1 MTTQEKLLTALD
13 DKYKAYSFYAVASE
27 NYGIPF
33 SHLLEAEANHIS
45 ALSWHLQKLGWV
57 IPTNPHQEMILP
69 ESLVEVLQMAIA
81 NERASVALYNM
92 LIEGEQNPLVLD
104 TFYRL
109 QAASFNDH
117 IPTLLKS
124 LEQGTNPNFLTQ
136 LNQGKA
142 LLEETG
148 EMVAKLQNGE
158 LTQGQLESFLNKL
171 NYSLMGGMILG
182 AFGAIILNEF
192 LNQNKE

>member
-13 DKYKAYSFYAVASE
+13 DEYKAYSFYAAASQS
-27 NYGIPF
+27 YGIPF
-33 SHLLEAEANHIS
+33 SHLLQAEANHIS
-45 ALSWHLQKLGWV
+45 ALSWHLQELGEA
-57 IPTNPHQEMILP
+57 IPTNPYGEVILP
-69 ESLVEVLQMAIA
+69 PSLAETLQMALE
-81 NERASVALYNM
+81 NERANVALYNT

-109 QAASFNDH
+109 QAASFNNH
-117 IPTLLKS
+117 IPALLRA
-124 LEQGTNPNFLTQ
+124 LEQGANPNLLTQ
-136 LNQGKA
+136 LNQGRA

-148 EMVAKLQNGE
+148 EMVAKLQSGE

-182 AFGAIILNEF
+182 AFGAVILNEF